1 MAKEYPK
8 GLFAF
13 PADKD
18 FIVTRLRVRR
28 DEFIDWIKNKPVSDG
43 YVSIDVLKAKDENK
57 FYTSYWEKDG
67 QSTPPPKAEKT
78 LDDLPF

>member
-13 PADKD
+13 PDQKD

-28 DEFIDWIKNKPVSDG
+28 DEFIDWIKHKPVNDG
-43 YVSIDVLKAKDENK
+43 YVSIDVLRGKDNK

-67 QSTPPPKAEKT
+67 PSTPPPKAEKT